1 MARERTFWKSWWCVL
16 FLDPRCVLLVECQWA
31 VDFHVQLDACTL
43 YFNSI
48 WKKVITSS
56 EFFFYFL
63 EREESLDV
71 NDLCDWVPAGR
82 GVWTS
87 APWSAPELLGCRG
100 LAPSWLVTWRRGPGW
115 RWSGHQIG
123 LYTSLFLKP
132 YWAVMAQ
139 RPFGGL
145 TLDNGHVCF
154 PQVSCAPLWFG
165 LVRILLNTRFSAL
178 HIILAWLAFVGLT
191 FLKSYLLVCRPFESF
206 IMKHCAK
213 EMNRFFVDR

>member
-1 MARERTFWKSWWCVL
+1 MHVILQFHLEKSYHVQWVFLLLSGERKIFGHEWSVWLSSSWAGC
-16 FLDPRCVLLVECQWA
+16 
-31 VDFHVQLDACTL
+31 VDFCALVSPGASGVQGTCT
-43 YFNSI
+43 
-48 WKKVITSS
+48 
-56 EFFFYFL
+56 FL
-63 EREESLDV
+63 VGDLAER
-71 NDLCDWVPAGR
+71 
-82 GVWTS
+82 
-87 APWSAPELLGCRG
+87 
-100 LAPSWLVTWRRGPGW
+100 PGG

-154 PQVSCAPLWFG
+154 PQVSCAPLRFA

-206 IMKHCAK
+206 IMKHCTK